1 MSKRPLVETTLR
13 TEFGDVLEDASFH
26 DVGGADRDLTY
37 VPGFSEMRR
46 ARDTVAADVAS
57 GKLPRHQA
65 KQTPLPVN
73 LRWVRH
79 TTPRGAPDSMKQ
91 IGAGNLGYRSVTKDQ
106 VGKQPWLK
114 ALPPG
119 SVVQADGTILKGDSM
134 LMVCDGKDAA
144 RNAARRQAATARMTQ
159 DAAAAAGGLLNI
171 GANKPGLEPFV
182 GTEK

>member
-1 MSKRPLVETTLR
+1 MKRPLVETAIR
-13 TEFGDVLEDASFH
+13 TEFGDVQEDASFH
-26 DVGGADRDLTY
+26 DVAGADRDLTY

-73 LRWVRH
+73 LRWTRA
-79 TTPRGAPDSMKQ
+79 TTPKGAPDAMKQ
-91 IGAGNLGYRSVTKDQ
+91 IASGNLGYRAVTKDMI
-106 VGKQPWLK
+106 GKEAWLK

-119 SVVQADGTILKGDSM
+119 AVVQADGTIMKGDTI
-134 LMVCDGKDAA
+134 LMVADGKQAA
-144 RNAARRQAATARMTQ
+144 RNAARKQVATARMTQ
-159 DAAAAAGGLLNI
+159 DAAASAGGLLNI

-182 GTEK
+182 ATEK